1 MLNNKR
7 MFKYIIKQL
16 YDGIESSPLEKNGV
30 FKTQKIAWRKFFCY
44 SVIKTRKEDK

>member
-16 YDGIESSPLEKNGV
+16 YDGIESSPLEKMV
-30 FKTQKIAWRKFFCY
+30 FSKHRELREGNF
-44 SVIKTRKEDK
+44 SVTVL